1 MALTRTRNDL
11 IVEVL
16 DQLGV
21 TANGQ
26 NPNQDDVQKVDDRLD
41 NMLEE
46 ISALNVYT
54 VIDAGSEGPTGGDI
68 DAAALRALAAMV
80 ANMCAPNFGL
90 GGDAALD
97 VLAKRA
103 EQTLRTIGRPPR
115 ARMTLKTD
123 ESLRGHRIW
132 PGRGSYADG
141 T

>member
-1 MALTRTRNDL
+1 MAVSRTRNDL

-26 NPNQDDVQKVDDRLD
+26 NPDQDNLAKVDDRLD

-46 ISALNVYT
+46 ISALNIYT
-54 VIDAGSEGPTGGDI
+54 VIDSGSEGPSGGDI
-68 DAAALRALAAMV
+68 DAAALRALAAMI

-97 VLAKRA
+97 VLARRA
-103 EQTLRTIGRPPR
+103 EQTLRTLGRPSR
-115 ARMTLKTD
+115 ARGLLKPD
-123 ESLRGHRIW
+123 EALRGRRTW
-132 PGRGSYADG
+132 PGHGNYSSG